1 MNDATTIEKEE
12 RENLAELHEAQNST
26 RESSD
31 DSRRTNSESGPNIV
45 IYGIIGTIGVIGDA
59 LGFIP
64 VVGAILRAPFQGIVY
79 LWKLMSGK
87 LQKSP
92 GQKIL
97 TNALLGIT
105 PLPSNT
111 TFIVTS
117 YLEETKLG
125 KKTIGKLSKAESIKK

>member
-1 MNDATTIEKEE
+1 MEDATTIE
-12 RENLAELHEAQNST
+12 RESAAELHEAQNSANQ
-26 RESSD
+26 SPD
-31 DSRRTNSESGPNIV
+31 DNLRTKSEPGPNIIV
-45 IYGIIGTIGVIGDA
+45 YGIIGTIGAIGDA

-64 VVGAILRAPFQGIVY
+64 VVGAILRAPFQAIIY

-87 LQKSP
+87 LGESP

-125 KKTIGKLSKAESIKK
+125 KKTIGKLSKAKPTIK